1 MRCRKVRSCLSAYC
15 RGEMAPGVAGDI
27 TRHIDSC
34 PSCRREAEAFRAVNR
49 MLTQQP
55 VLKTGDEFSARLF
68 ARIANENFAEKRDKA
83 YLPGRIPLMG
93 ASRLAVVAA
102 TAVIV
107 LLVGAGINLS
117 RMEGPSS
124 VPLALST
131 SNTSGGSENDLYLT
145 VQPTHNPLLNS
156 QKSVSRMVQQYNRWR
171 ELSRVIRSHS
181 GAEQFMGN
189 GSTVVMASS
198 GYGSAPTNGI
208 RIRPVVKNYLF
219 TPENGSPNLKGD
231 VY

>member
-1 MRCRKVRSCLSAYC
+1 MRCRKVRSCLSAFC
-15 RGEMAPGVAGDI
+15 RGEIAPGVAGDI
-27 TRHIDSC
+27 TRHIDGC

-49 MLTQQP
+49 MLTQQTP
-55 VLKTGDEFSARLF
+55 LKTGDDFSARLF
-68 ARIANENFAEKRDKA
+68 ARIANENFAEKREKA
-83 YLPGRIPLMG
+83 YLPGRIPLVG
-93 ASRLAVVAA
+93 ASRLAVVAV
-102 TAVIV
+102 TAVVV

-117 RMEGPSS
+117 QMAGPSS

-131 SNTSGGSENDLYLT
+131 STGSGGSDNDLYLT

-171 ELSRVIRSHS
+171 ELSRVVRSQS

-198 GYGSAPTNGI
+198 GYGSAPVNGI

-219 TPENGSPNLKGD
+219 TPENSSAGARGA

>member
-15 RGEMAPGVAGDI
+15 RGELTPEVAGDI
-27 TRHIDSC
+27 TRHVDAC

-55 VLKTGDEFSARLF
+55 PIKTGDEFSARLF
-68 ARIANENFAEKRDKA
+68 ARIAGENFAEKRSRA
-83 YLPGRIPLMG
+83 YLPGRIPLWG

-102 TAVIV
+102 TAVVV
-107 LLVGAGINLS
+107 LLVGAGINMS
-117 RMEGPSS
+117 QFEGLSS

-131 SNTSGGSENDLYLT
+131 STTPGGSDNDLYLT
-145 VQPTHNPLLNS
+145 VQPTNNPLLNT

-189 GSTVVMASS
+189 GATAVMASS
-198 GYGSAPTNGI
+198 RNGSDPVNII
-208 RIRPVVKNYLF
+208 RIRPVVKNYLV
-219 TPENGSPNLKGD
+219 TPENVSAGNKGA